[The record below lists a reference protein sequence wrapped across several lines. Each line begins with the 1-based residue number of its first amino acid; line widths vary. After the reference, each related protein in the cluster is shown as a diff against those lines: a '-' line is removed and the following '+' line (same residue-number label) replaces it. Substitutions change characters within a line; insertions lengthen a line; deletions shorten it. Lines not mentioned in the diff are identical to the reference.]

1 MPDPTIVFVVDDEAP
16 VRQGLIDIL
25 RSGGLT
31 AEGFDSGE
39 AFLGARRPHAAA
51 CLLIDSRMPGMS
63 GLELLVRLREE
74 TQDVPAIMVTGFSD
88 VATAVQAMKAGAV
101 DFIEKPVVPEVLL
114 DVVARALN
122 RSRDTV
128 ALAAER
134 RAAAYRLAGLTAR
147 QREVMDRVL
156 AGEPSKNIAA
166 DLGISRRTVE
176 NHRASIMHKT
186 GATSLPDLARL
197 ALAADP

>member
-1 MPDPTIVFVVDDEAP
+1 
-16 VRQGLIDIL
+16 
-25 RSGGLT
+25 
-31 AEGFDSGE
+31 
-39 AFLGARRPHAAA
+39 
-51 CLLIDSRMPGMS
+51 
-63 GLELLVRLREE
+63 
-74 TQDVPAIMVTGFSD
+74 
-88 VATAVQAMKAGAV
+88 MKAGAV

-114 DVVARALN
+114 AVVARALN

-176 NHRASIMHKT
+176 NHRASIMHRT